1 MSREIELAPSQ
12 IRFMHRS
19 INPKF
24 SNGDSLDETIYKIDL
39 GWMNVYDLPKI
50 RVVKRNGF
58 YYAFDNRRLYVY
70 RVLQYRGKLD
80 TVTVYLAPLSQF
92 QPRRF
97 NTSNNGESVVLK
109 SGTTLLHSHATSPPS
124 SPEP

>member
-1 MSREIELAPSQ
+1 MLREIELAPSQ

-19 INPKF
+19 INSKF
-24 SNGDSLDETIYKIDL
+24 SNGDSLDETINKIDL
-39 GWMNVYDLPKI
+39 GLLNVYDLPKI

-80 TVTVYLAPLSQF
+80 TVRVYLAPSSKF

-97 NTSNNGESVVLK
+97 STLNNGESVVLK
-109 SGTTLLHSHATSPPS
+109 SGNTLPHSHATSPPS
-124 SPEP
+124 LPEP